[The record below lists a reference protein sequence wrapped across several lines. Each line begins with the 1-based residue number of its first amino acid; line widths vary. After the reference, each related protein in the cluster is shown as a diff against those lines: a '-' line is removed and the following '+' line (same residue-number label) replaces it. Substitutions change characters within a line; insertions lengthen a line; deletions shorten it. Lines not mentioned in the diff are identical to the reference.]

1 MLSFFNFLTPWF
13 APENTSKILNPSV
26 TNYMLNMSDISILN
40 LVLIR
45 LTLLN
50 WYSVKSSKV
59 WIYEIFLWKNG
70 FYDVIKW
77 RHNFFDTSKVSL
89 VIRHNR
95 ARFHADWKGHL
106 GFIASKS
113 VFTIPSY
120 LYYIHENPSLF
131 YYSINPTV

>member
-26 TNYMLNMSDISILN
+26 TNYMLNMSDISILS

-50 WYSVKSSKV
+50 WYSVKSRKV

-89 VIRHNR
+89 VIR
-95 ARFHADWKGHL
+95 L
-106 GFIASKS
+106 GFMKTEKA
-113 VFTIPSY
+113 T
-120 LYYIHENPSLF
+120 
-131 YYSINPTV
+131 